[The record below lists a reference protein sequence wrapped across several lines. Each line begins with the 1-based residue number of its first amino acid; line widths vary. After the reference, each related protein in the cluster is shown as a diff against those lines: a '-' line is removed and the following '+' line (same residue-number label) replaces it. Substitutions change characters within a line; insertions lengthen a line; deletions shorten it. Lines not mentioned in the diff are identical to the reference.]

1 MPQAD
6 ILRKIADLRR
16 RRLEAEGPAL
26 GAEVPAEREVPLRPF
41 FAAPEI
47 ICEIKRR
54 SPSAGSISQIPDP
67 VEQAERYL
75 TAGAPSVSVLTEED
89 HFGGSLDDLVAVKR
103 AFPQL
108 AVLRKDFLF
117 DRRDLELSYR
127 AGADAVLLIASM
139 LEADQIAEI
148 FAAAEDLGM
157 AVLAEAH
164 DREDLAKLRPHRPAL
179 VGINSRDLTTFRV
192 DPMVPIS
199 LAPEVDW
206 DCRLVFESG
215 IYWAE
220 QVRVALEAG
229 FDGILVGEAVV
240 REPGRIGRL
249 IAALEDSP
257 RGGRDSF
264 WALLARRR
272 SPDPAAPG
280 PAAARSRPLVK
291 VCGITRE
298 EDARLAAELG
308 ADLLGFIIADSP
320 RELPESDLRALLTS
334 LSGPGGV
341 DCPRIGVLVA
351 RKGRVLDERRLL
363 RARALL
369 KEGLLNAVQLHGDE
383 LSEECALLAYPY
395 YKAIRPRSA
404 EDLEAGTGYRSPRVL
419 LDGFSAAGYGGTG
432 TAVAEE
438 LVDSWRETRSLWL
451 AGGIT
456 PDNVKDLIRRFEPEL
471 LDVASGVEASAGV
484 KDRNKLIRLFKE
496 IEHA

>member
-1 MPQAD
+1 M
-6 ILRKIADLRR
+6 RKIADLRR

-257 RGGRDSF
+257 RGGRD
-264 WALLARRR
+264 
-272 SPDPAAPG
+272 
-280 PAAARSRPLVK
+280 
-291 VCGITRE
+291 
-298 EDARLAAELG
+298 
-308 ADLLGFIIADSP
+308 
-320 RELPESDLRALLTS
+320 
-334 LSGPGGV
+334 
-341 DCPRIGVLVA
+341 
-351 RKGRVLDERRLL
+351 
-363 RARALL
+363 
-369 KEGLLNAVQLHGDE
+369 
-383 LSEECALLAYPY
+383 
-395 YKAIRPRSA
+395 
-404 EDLEAGTGYRSPRVL
+404 
-419 LDGFSAAGYGGTG
+419 
-432 TAVAEE
+432 
-438 LVDSWRETRSLWL
+438 
-451 AGGIT
+451 
-456 PDNVKDLIRRFEPEL
+456 
-471 LDVASGVEASAGV
+471 
-484 KDRNKLIRLFKE
+484 
-496 IEHA
+496 